1 MQTAAGLA
9 GHRNP
14 MLLHLDYDFY
24 HSPVPSSFI
33 RSTRCP
39 VTSGS
44 SESSSSPSVKRSYQQ
59 HEYFN
64 VIITSKIRDGATGIV
79 HRAVLRTTDKR
90 SESLEQNVV
99 VKFAFLKDQ
108 QRRLRHEYEAYRRL
122 AVHDVTGAPEV
133 YGIFEDLERGPIAL
147 VLATAAPL
155 SAS

>member
-1 MQTAAGLA
+1 
-9 GHRNP
+9 
-14 MLLHLDYDFY
+14 MLLYLDYDFY

-33 RSTRCP
+33 RSTRCL

-44 SESSSSPSVKRSYQQ
+44 SESSSSPFVKRSYPQ

-79 HRAVLRTTDKR
+79 HRAVLRTTEKG
-90 SESLEQNVV
+90 SKSLEQNVV